1 MEHYTKTLPYELE
14 LTSRV
19 LHEATRCFFELQK
32 FPISQEEFIIL
43 DCLYINPNII
53 QMEIAKLILKG
64 RAHTGKFLKSLEEKK
79 LIYTP
84 STSGKYVTNDI
95 NVINSYKK
103 KYLKNLYGDRI
114 VTFMKETHRNT
125 EEGIIDA
132 FVEMNILSRTKKI
145 YAGDSSFARISA
157 NISGINYIQLDL
169 RLLKNE

>member
-79 LIYTP
+79 LITRTP
-84 STSGKYVTNDI
+84 VKQGSKIVMQIKITDERN
-95 NVINSYKK
+95 NC
-103 KYLKNLYGDRI
+103 YG
-114 VTFMKETHRNT
+114 
-125 EEGIIDA
+125 
-132 FVEMNILSRTKKI
+132 
-145 YAGDSSFARISA
+145 
-157 NISGINYIQLDL
+157 
-169 RLLKNE
+169 